1 LPRQETDGG
10 DCFFDG
16 PASRAAGF
24 CANSKCLILR
34 NLGTSVAQRFSKSHQ
49 EMGDMLAIVSCL
61 NSAGPKIVL
70 TAGKQRRL
78 ETVMPQVMVNFT
90 SQEG

>member
-1 LPRQETDGG
+1 
-10 DCFFDG
+10 
-16 PASRAAGF
+16 
-24 CANSKCLILR
+24 
-34 NLGTSVAQRFSKSHQ
+34 
-49 EMGDMLAIVSCL
+49 MGDMLAIVSCL